1 MAIKIDYSSYPDRE
15 RRKAFS
21 DKLIPESPYKSVGV
35 PIPEIRKI
43 VKTLTTQDIEVNYI
57 EDIILKG
64 LFIVTS
70 KQTSFNEKIPLLEE
84 FYPYIVSWMVTDA
97 LASSIYLKKEER
109 EEAFSYFFSLID
121 REENMTRRF
130 GIITLLSNFF
140 DELHWKQIIDKIA
153 PIRSEH
159 YLLNMAIAWS
169 VSVAYAKYKRDADY
183 CFALLSEPVKKMA
196 KQKCRDSKRVS
207 PEDKERL
214 KEL

>member
-15 RRKAFS
+15 RRKAFT
-21 DKLIPESPYKSVGV
+21 DKLIPESPYKSIGV

-43 VKTLTTQDIEVNYI
+43 AKTLTTQDLEVNYI

-70 KQTSFNEKIPLLEE
+70 KQTAFEEKIPLLEE
-84 FYPYIVSWMVTDA
+84 FYPYIVSWMVTDV
-97 LASSIYLKKEER
+97 LASSIYLKKEEKD
-109 EEAFSYFFSLID
+109 EAFHYFFSLID
-121 REENMTRRF
+121 REESMVRRF

-140 DELHWKQIIDKIA
+140 DEEHWKLVIDKISS
-153 PIRSEH
+153 IESDH
-159 YLLNMAIAWS
+159 YLLNMAIAWC
-169 VSVAYAKYKRDADY
+169 VSVAYAKYKRESDY
-183 CFALLSEPVKKMA
+183 CFALLSEPVKKLA

-207 PEDKERL
+207 KEDKERL